1 MAVTET
7 LFFCSRDGLRIR
19 GMQFLPDGF
28 DASKSYPAVILSHGF
43 TGNYLSMEEWGR
55 SFAEMGYA
63 AFSFNFCGGGRLYET
78 EPIKSEGKTTDMT
91 ISTEI
96 ADLKAVKA
104 YSVSQ
109 PFVDSEHVLLLGV
122 SQGGFVSALTAA
134 ECQKEVEKLILIY
147 PAFCI
152 PDHARKGC
160 LGGATYSPDNVPETI
175 DCGKTIL
182 GRCFHDDVVQRDP
195 FREILAYEG
204 PVLIIHG
211 LDDQTVDYTYSV
223 RAKESYKKGQCS
235 LRLVPGMGHGYD
247 EEQYQSMFETIR
259 EFLKK

>member
-19 GMQFLPDGF
+19 GMQFLPDAF

-104 YSVSQ
+104 YAVSQ

-134 ECQKEVEKLILIY
+134 PSSCW
-147 PAFCI
+147 
-152 PDHARKGC
+152 R
-160 LGGATYSPDNVPETI
+160 ATSSSAKRATSSGWGSWVTWT
-175 DCGKTIL
+175 CSTSTRVRG
-182 GRCFHDDVVQRDP
+182 
-195 FREILAYEG
+195 
-204 PVLIIHG
+204 
-211 LDDQTVDYTYSV
+211 
-223 RAKESYKKGQCS
+223 RAKGASRWSQATS
-235 LRLVPGMGHGYD
+235 SSR
-247 EEQYQSMFETIR
+247 T
-259 EFLKK
+259 